1 MTDTFSHSLVRA
13 WLFETPMS
21 HYLAFE
27 TGGTK
32 LVAGLAD
39 ADGVLLET
47 RVLRRA
53 ESDRAADSI
62 ARLIEAGRELLGDNQ
77 PKAVGFGYGGGVDRL
92 RQRPLECFHEPGW
105 DEVDPVAL
113 FGDAFQAPVH
123 MENDC
128 KVAALA
134 EALLGAG
141 KGARTVFYITLGTG
155 VGGGLVRDGEIVALS
170 DHGEAEV
177 GHLLVEPG
185 GLPCPCGRLGCL
197 EAFCSGPGLEQ
208 VARAAGLELS
218 GPQLIDAWRG
228 GDARATQAVERAA
241 EALGVALGAVM
252 TLLAPQAIVVGGG
265 VGSGNPDFVALA
277 AERAKDHCS
286 TYFHSFFRTV
296 PAALGEAV
304 VTQGAALLAARLTV
318 VSP

>member
-1 MTDTFSHSLVRA
+1 M
-13 WLFETPMS
+13 P

-27 TGGTK
+27 TGGAK

-39 ADGVLLET
+39 SDGILLET
-47 RVLRRA
+47 RVLRRG
-53 ESDRAADSI
+53 ETDRAADSI
-62 ARLIEAGRELLGDNQ
+62 ARLIVAGRELLGTVT
-77 PKAVGFGYGGGVDRL
+77 PAAIGFGYGGGVDRSS
-92 RQRPLECFHEPGW
+92 RRPLECFHESGW
-105 DEVDPVAL
+105 DEVDPVRL
-113 FGDAFQAPVH
+113 FGEAFQAPVH

-155 VGGGLVRDGEIVALS
+155 VGGGLVRDGKIVQLS

-185 GLPCPCGRLGCL
+185 GLPCPCGRRGCL

-208 VARAAGLELS
+208 TAQAAGLQLS
-218 GPQLIDAWRG
+218 GPDLMAAWRQ
-228 GDARATQAVERAA
+228 GDPQAGQAIERAA
-241 EALGVALGAVM
+241 DALGVALGSVM

-277 AERAKDHCS
+277 AERGTQHCA
-286 TYFHSFFRTV
+286 TYFHPFFRTV

-304 VTQGAALLAARLTV
+304 VAQGAALLAARA
-318 VSP
+318 

>member
-1 MTDTFSHSLVRA
+1 
-13 WLFETPMS
+13 MS
-21 HYLAFE
+21 SYLAFE

-32 LVAGLAD
+32 LVAALAD
-39 ADGVLLET
+39 SDGVLTET

-53 ESDRAADSI
+53 HSDRAHDSI
-62 ARLIEAGRELLGDNQ
+62 RRLIEAGRELLGDAT
-77 PKAVGFGYGGGVDRL
+77 PAAVGFGYGGGVDRASN
-92 RQRPLECFHEPGW
+92 RPLECFHEEGW
-105 DEVDPVAL
+105 QDLDPVRL
-113 FGDAFQAPVH
+113 FGDAFDAPVF

-134 EALLGAG
+134 EAVLGAG

-155 VGGGLVRDGEIVALS
+155 VGGGLVRDGRIVSLS

-185 GLPCPCGRLGCL
+185 GLPCPCGRQGCL

-208 VARAAGLELS
+208 VASAAGLDMN
-218 GPQLIDAWRG
+218 GPQLMDAWRS
-228 GDARATQAVERAA
+228 GDRTATAAVERAA
-241 EALGVALGAVM
+241 DALSVALGSVM
-252 TLLAPQAIVVGGG
+252 TLLAPQAIVIGGG
-265 VGSGNPDFVALA
+265 VGGGNPDFIALA
-277 AERAKDHCS
+277 AGRAKNHCS
-286 TYFHSFFRTV
+286 TYFHRFFRTV

-304 VTQGAALLAARLTV
+304 VTQGAALLAARSAV